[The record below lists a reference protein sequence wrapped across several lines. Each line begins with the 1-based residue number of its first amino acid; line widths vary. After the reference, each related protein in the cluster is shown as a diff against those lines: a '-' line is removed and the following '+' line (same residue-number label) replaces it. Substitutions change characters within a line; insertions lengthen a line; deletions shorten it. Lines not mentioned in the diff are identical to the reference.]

1 MHRSFETQMHQMKK
15 ITLALSLTFILISS
29 TLLAQNVGIGT
40 TSPIVKLD
48 VAGRL
53 RLQHVGAT
61 AGIFFDGTSTPQRSF
76 IGTIDNDHVG
86 IFGAVTGWKFA
97 FNVTNGNVGIGI
109 STPTATLDVN
119 GSLRIRQNGATL
131 GSSLHASDALGNTEW
146 VAPVAF
152 RVLGYSY
159 GAYITFN
166 HNTWTDINFGTNI
179 SYNLGNGYTSANSE
193 FTAPQKGI
201 YHFKSQLYL
210 TTPSGDFNQRLMMRR
225 NGNTSG
231 VSVTAYDAGN
241 EQFFGVHSSLLDVEL
256 ALEAGDA
263 VWIEAIASD
272 FSGTTQRQIWGNSQ
286 YTWWSGR
293 LVQPL

>member
-1 MHRSFETQMHQMKK
+1 MKK
-15 ITLALSLTFILISS
+15 ITLALSLTLFLVS
-29 TLLAQNVGIGT
+29 TSLFAQNVGIGT
-40 TSPIVKLD
+40 TTPIVKLD

-53 RLQHVGAT
+53 RLQHTGAT
-61 AGIFFDGTSTPQRSF
+61 AGIFFDGTSAPQRSF

-97 FNVTNGNVGIGI
+97 FNVNNGNVGIGI
-109 STPTATLDVN
+109 ATPTATLDVN
-119 GSLRIRQNGATL
+119 GSLRIRQNGATV

-159 GAYITFN
+159 GAYITFP

-179 SYNLGNGYTSANSE
+179 SYNFGNSYNSANSE

-201 YHFKSQLYL
+201 YQFKSQLFSS
-210 TTPSGDFNQRLMMRR
+210 TTANYFGQRLMMRR
-225 NGNTSG
+225 NGNS
-231 VSVTAYDAGN
+231 SVTAVTDYGAGN
-241 EQFFGVHSSLLDVEL
+241 EQFFGVYSSLLDVEL

-263 VWIEAIASD
+263 VWIEARSAD
-272 FSGTTQRQIWGNSQ
+272 VGGTESRQIWGNSQ
-286 YTWWSGR
+286 YTWWCGR

>member
-1 MHRSFETQMHQMKK
+1 MQK
-15 ITLALSLTFILISS
+15 ITLALSLTLFALSP
-29 TLLAQNVGIGT
+29 LLFAQNVGIGDPT
-40 TSPIVKLD
+40 PQHKLD

-53 RLQHVGAT
+53 RLQHAGAT
-61 AGIFFDGTSTPQRSF
+61 AGIFFDGTSAPLRSF

-86 IFGAVTGWKFA
+86 IYGAVTGWKFA
-97 FNVTNGNVGIGI
+97 FNVNNGNVGIGVA
-109 STPTATLDVN
+109 TPTATLDVN
-119 GSLRIRQNGATL
+119 GSLRIRQNGATI

-159 GAYITFN
+159 GNYINFN

-201 YHFKSQLYL
+201 YQFKSQLRL
-210 TTPSGDFNQRLMMRR
+210 ASTSNSFSQRLMMRR
-225 NGNTSG
+225 NGSSSV
-231 VSVTAYDAGN
+231 VSVTDYDAGF
-241 EQFFGVHSSLLDVEL
+241 EQFFAAYNSLLDVEL

-263 VWIEAIASD
+263 VWIEANASD

-286 YTWWSGR
+286 YTWWCGR